1 MENPLIVENPEGSI
15 YIAVSEYN
23 PVKPKTPNDSGVQVM
38 IGDELSNVSEEQ
50 LALMLVYDREGQI
63 ARGITM
69 IDFFL
74 NMLNFWF
81 YLQPFFAVLTLVS
94 YVGYYGVR
102 RYNTFMVMIYLIYQY
117 LLTIGKGIMIYMT
130 IDQHANYKTI
140 SFVSVLTF
148 VQFCVTYYIHKF
160 YNKISVQPDLRV
172 ARFLEAERIAV

>member
-1 MENPLIVENPEGSI
+1 MENPLIVENPEGPI

-23 PVKPKTPNDSGVQVM
+23 PVKPKADPETKNVQVM
-38 IGDELSNVSEEQ
+38 IGDSLTQVSEDD

-81 YLQPFFAVLTLVS
+81 YLQPMFAVLTLVS

-102 RYNTFMVMIYLIYQY
+102 RYNTFMVMIYLMYQY
-117 LLTIGKGIMIYMT
+117 MLTFGKGMMIYMT
-130 IDQHANYKTI
+130 VDHHADSKTI
-140 SFVSVLTF
+140 SFVSIATF

-160 YNKISVQPDLRV
+160 YNKIRV
-172 ARFLEAERIAV
+172 LNNPEFHLMGM

>member
-1 MENPLIVENPEGSI
+1 MENPLIVENPEGPI

-23 PVKPKTPNDSGVQVM
+23 PVKPKAVPESKNVQVM

-81 YLQPFFAVLTLVS
+81 YLQPTFAILALVS

-102 RYNTFMVMIYLIYQY
+102 RYNAPMVMIYLIYQY
-117 LLTIGKGIMIYMT
+117 LLTIGKGMMIYMT
-130 IDQHANYKTI
+130 IDQHANYKAI
-140 SFVSVLTF
+140 SFVSILTF
-148 VQFCVTYYIHKF
+148 VQLCVTYYIHKF
-160 YNKISVQPDLRV
+160 YNKIRVLRSPEDV
-172 ARFLEAERIAV
+172 